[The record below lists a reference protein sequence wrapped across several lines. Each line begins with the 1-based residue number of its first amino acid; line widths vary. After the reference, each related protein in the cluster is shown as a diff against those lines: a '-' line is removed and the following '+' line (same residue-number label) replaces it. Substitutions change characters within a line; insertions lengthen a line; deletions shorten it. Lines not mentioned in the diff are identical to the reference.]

1 MKRALVLLFAVV
13 MALVV
18 TLPAM
23 AFFGFGYTHAV
34 PDNYGKLYAGFD
46 FGPSDSQ
53 FNIDGYLGDM
63 WGIGTSYPYTNLSLM
78 FLGLEAAYVGEYDPV
93 DFEVGAFMES
103 NPLVDWP
110 AVALV
115 DAGFYGD
122 MTIHVVDNDK
132 LTWDLFASVNLG
144 VIGSALAL
152 DAEFGFEVNL

>member
-1 MKRALVLLFAVV
+1 MKRALVLAFAVV

-53 FNIDGYLGDM
+53 FNIDGYIGDL
-63 WGIGTSYPYTNLSLM
+63 WGTNWAGSLA
-78 FLGLEAAYVGEYDPV
+78 FLGLEAFYTGESDPI
-93 DFEVGAFMES
+93 DFEVGAYLES
-103 NPLVDWP
+103 NPLVAWP

-122 MTIHVVDNDK
+122 MTIHVLDNET
-132 LTWDLFASVNLG
+132 LTWDLFASANLG
-144 VIGSALAL
+144 VIGGILAL

>member
-46 FGPSDSQ
+46 FGPSNSQ
-53 FNIDGYLGDM
+53 FSVDGYLGDL
-63 WGIGTSYPYTNLSLM
+63 WGETTGGDSKV
-78 FLGLEAAYVGEYDPV
+78 FLGLEAVYIGESEPLDI
-93 DFEVGAFMES
+93 EVGAFLES
-103 NPLVDWP
+103 TPLTTWP
-110 AVALV
+110 VFNLNKS
-115 DAGFYGD
+115 GFYGD
-122 MTIHVVDNDK
+122 MTIHVLDNETLK
-132 LTWDLFASVNLG
+132 WDLFASVNFDVGTKL
-144 VIGSALAL
+144 VI